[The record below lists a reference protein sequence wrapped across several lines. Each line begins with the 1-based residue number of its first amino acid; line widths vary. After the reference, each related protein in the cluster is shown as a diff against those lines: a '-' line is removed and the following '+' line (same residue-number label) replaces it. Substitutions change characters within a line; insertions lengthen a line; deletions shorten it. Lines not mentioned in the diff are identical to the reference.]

1 MNNKSSRRK
10 FISTAVILTAGSTSI
25 AKTLSMKT
33 KENKIAHQVYF
44 WLKNPEDR
52 QKLIDGVN
60 TLKKIK
66 TVRQI
71 HVGIVAGTEKR
82 EVIDTSWGVSLLLF
96 FDDIAGEASYQ
107 TDPIHL
113 DFVKNYSNLW
123 NKVVI
128 YDAEMV

>member
-10 FISTAVILTAGSTSI
+10 FISTAVILTAGSTTM
-25 AKTLSMKT
+25 AETLSMKS
-33 KENKIAHQVYF
+33 KNNKIAHQVYF

-71 HVGIVAGTEKR
+71 HVGIVAGTER
-82 EVIDTSWGVSLLLF
+82 RDIIDTSWGVSLLLF

-123 NKVVI
+123 NKVII

>member
-1 MNNKSSRRK
+1 MNNKSTRRK
-10 FISTAVILTAGSTSI
+10 FISTAAILTAGSTTM
-25 AKTLSMKT
+25 AETLIMKT
-33 KENKIAHQVYF
+33 KDNKIAHQVYF

-82 EVIDTSWGVSLLLF
+82 DIIDPSWGVSLLLF
-96 FDDIAGEASYQ
+96 FDDIAGEAIYQ

-113 DFVKNYSNLW
+113 DFVKNYSRLW
-123 NKVVI
+123 TKVVI

>member
-10 FISTAVILTAGSTSI
+10 FISTAVILTAGSTTMAKSI
-25 AKTLSMKT
+25 SMKT
-33 KENKIAHQVYF
+33 KGNKIAHQVYF

-82 EVIDTSWGVSLLLF
+82 DVIDTSWGVSLLLF

-123 NKVVI
+123 TKVVI

>member
-1 MNNKSSRRK
+1 M
-10 FISTAVILTAGSTSI
+10 AE
-25 AKTLSMKT
+25 TLIMKT
-33 KENKIAHQVYF
+33 KDNKIAHQVYF

-82 EVIDTSWGVSLLLF
+82 DVIDTSWGVSLLLF
-96 FDDIAGEASYQ
+96 FDDIAGEAIYQ

-113 DFVKNYSNLW
+113 DFVKNYSSLW
-123 NKVVI
+123 TKVVI

>member
-1 MNNKSSRRK
+1 MNKSTRRK
-10 FISTAVILTAGSTSI
+10 FISTAAILTAGSTSM
-25 AKTLSMKT
+25 AETLIMKT
-33 KENKIAHQVYF
+33 KNNQIAHQVYF

-82 EVIDTSWGVSLLLF
+82 DVIDTSWGVSLLLF
-96 FDDIAGEASYQ
+96 FDDIAGEAIYQ

-113 DFVKNYSNLW
+113 DFVKNYSSLW

>member
-1 MNNKSSRRK
+1 M
-10 FISTAVILTAGSTSI
+10 AE
-25 AKTLSMKT
+25 TLSMKT
-33 KENKIAHQVYF
+33 KNNKIAHQVYF

-52 QKLIDGVN
+52 QKLIEGVN

>member
-10 FISTAVILTAGSTSI
+10 FISTAVILTAGSTTM
-25 AKTLSMKT
+25 AETLSMKT
-33 KENKIAHQVYF
+33 KNNKIAHQVYF

-52 QKLIDGVN
+52 QKLIDGIN

-82 EVIDTSWGVSLLLF
+82 DVIDTSWGVSLLLF

>member
-1 MNNKSSRRK
+1 MNNKTTRRK
-10 FISTAVILTAGSTSI
+10 FISTAVILTAGSTTM
-25 AKTLSMKT
+25 AETLTMKT
-33 KENKIAHQVYF
+33 KTNKISHQVYF
-44 WLKNPEDR
+44 WLNNPADR

-82 EVIDTSWGVSLLLF
+82 DIIDTSWGVSLLLF
-96 FDDIAGEASYQ
+96 FDDIAGEATYQ

-113 DFVKNYSNLW
+113 DFVKNYSSLW

-128 YDAEMV
+128 YDAEIV

>member
-123 NKVVI
+123 SKVVI

>member
-1 MNNKSSRRK
+1 MNKSTRRK
-10 FISTAVILTAGSTSI
+10 FISTAAILTAGSTTM
-25 AKTLSMKT
+25 AETLIMKT
-33 KENKIAHQVYF
+33 KDNKIAHQVYF

-82 EVIDTSWGVSLLLF
+82 DVIDTSWGVSLLLF
-96 FDDIAGEASYQ
+96 FDDIAGEAIYQ
-107 TDPIHL
+107 TDLIHL
-113 DFVKNYSNLW
+113 DFVKNYSSLW

-128 YDAEMV
+128 YDTEMV

>member
-10 FISTAVILTAGSTSI
+10 FISTAVILTAGSATM
-25 AKTLSMKT
+25 AETLSMKT
-33 KENKIAHQVYF
+33 KNNKIAHQVYF

-66 TVRQI
+66 TVRQM

-82 EVIDTSWGVSLLLF
+82 DVIDTSWGVSLLLF

-123 NKVVI
+123 SKVVI

>member
-1 MNNKSSRRK
+1 MNKSTRRK
-10 FISTAVILTAGSTSI
+10 FISTAAILTAGSTTM
-25 AKTLSMKT
+25 AETLIMKT
-33 KENKIAHQVYF
+33 KDNKIAHQVYF

-82 EVIDTSWGVSLLLF
+82 DVIDTSWGVSLLLF
-96 FDDIAGEASYQ
+96 FEDIAGEAIYQ

-113 DFVKNYSNLW
+113 DFVKNYSSLW

>member
-10 FISTAVILTAGSTSI
+10 FISTAVILTAGSTTM
-25 AKTLSMKT
+25 AKTLSMKP

-71 HVGIVAGTEKR
+71 HIGIVAGTEKR
-82 EVIDTSWGVSLLLF
+82 DVIDTSWGVSLLLF

-113 DFVKNYSNLW
+113 DFVKNYSDLW

-128 YDAEMV
+128 YDAEIV

>member
-1 MNNKSSRRK
+1 MNNKSTRRK
-10 FISTAVILTAGSTSI
+10 FISTAAILTAGSTTM
-25 AKTLSMKT
+25 AETLIMKT
-33 KENKIAHQVYF
+33 KDNKIAHQVYF

-82 EVIDTSWGVSLLLF
+82 DIIDTSWGVSLLLF
-96 FDDIAGEASYQ
+96 FDDIAGEAIYQ

-113 DFVKNYSNLW
+113 DFVKNYSSLW
-123 NKVVI
+123 TKVVI
-128 YDAEMV
+128 YDAEMI

>member
-1 MNNKSSRRK
+1 MNNQSSRRK
-10 FISTAVILTAGSTSI
+10 FISTAVILTAGSTTMAKSI
-25 AKTLSMKT
+25 SMKT

-82 EVIDTSWGVSLLLF
+82 DVIDSSWGVSLLLF

-123 NKVVI
+123 TKVVI

>member
-10 FISTAVILTAGSTSI
+10 FISTAVILTAGSTTM
-25 AKTLSMKT
+25 AETLSMKT
-33 KENKIAHQVYF
+33 KNNKIAHQVYF

-52 QKLIDGVN
+52 QKLIDGIN

>member
-1 MNNKSSRRK
+1 MNNKSTRRK
-10 FISTAVILTAGSTSI
+10 FISTAAILTAGSTTM
-25 AKTLSMKT
+25 AETLIMKT
-33 KENKIAHQVYF
+33 KDNKIAHQVYF

-82 EVIDTSWGVSLLLF
+82 DIIDTSWGVSLLLF
-96 FDDIAGEASYQ
+96 FDDIAGEAIYQ

-113 DFVKNYSNLW
+113 DFVKNYSSLW
-123 NKVVI
+123 TKVVI

>member
-52 QKLIDGVN
+52 QKLIDGIN

>member
-1 MNNKSSRRK
+1 MNNQSSRRK
-10 FISTAVILTAGSTSI
+10 FISTAVILTAGSTTMAKSI
-25 AKTLSMKT
+25 SMKT

-44 WLKNPEDR
+44 WLKNPEDK

-82 EVIDTSWGVSLLLF
+82 DVIDTSWGVSLLLF

-123 NKVVI
+123 SKVVI

>member
-10 FISTAVILTAGSTSI
+10 FISTAVILTAGSTAMANI
-25 AKTLSMKT
+25 LPMKT
-33 KENKIAHQVYF
+33 KQNKIAHQVYF
-44 WLKNPEDR
+44 WLKNPEDL

-82 EVIDTSWGVSLLLF
+82 DVIDTTWGVSLLLF
-96 FDDIAGEASYQ
+96 FNDIKGEASYQ

-113 DFVKNYSNLW
+113 DFVKNYSQLW
-123 NKVVI
+123 SKVVI
-128 YDAEMV
+128 YDAEMI

>member
-1 MNNKSSRRK
+1 MNNKSGRRK
-10 FISTAVILTAGSTSI
+10 FISTAVILTAGST
-25 AKTLSMKT
+25 AMAETLSMKT
-33 KENKIAHQVYF
+33 KNNKIAHQVYF

-52 QKLIDGVN
+52 QKLIEGVN

-71 HVGIVAGTEKR
+71 HIGIVAGTEKR
-82 EVIDTSWGVSLLLF
+82 EVIDTTWGVSLLLF

>member
-10 FISTAVILTAGSTSI
+10 FISTAVILTAGSTSM

-33 KENKIAHQVYF
+33 KGNKIAHQVYF

-66 TVRQI
+66 TVRQM

-82 EVIDTSWGVSLLLF
+82 DVIDTSWGVSLLLF

-128 YDAEMV
+128 YDAEML

>member
-1 MNNKSSRRK
+1 MNKSTRRK
-10 FISTAVILTAGSTSI
+10 FISTAAILTAGSTTM
-25 AKTLSMKT
+25 AETLIMKT
-33 KENKIAHQVYF
+33 KDNKIAHQVYF

-66 TVRQI
+66 TFRQI

-82 EVIDTSWGVSLLLF
+82 DVIDTSWGVSLLLF
-96 FDDIAGEASYQ
+96 FDDIAGEAIYQ

-113 DFVKNYSNLW
+113 DFVKNYSSLW

>member
-1 MNNKSSRRK
+1 MNNKSTRRK
-10 FISTAVILTAGSTSI
+10 FISTAAILTAGSTTM
-25 AKTLSMKT
+25 AETLIMKT
-33 KENKIAHQVYF
+33 KDNKIAHQVYF

-82 EVIDTSWGVSLLLF
+82 DIIDTSWGVSLLLF
-96 FDDIAGEASYQ
+96 FDDIAGEAIYQ
-107 TDPIHL
+107 TDPIHI
-113 DFVKNYSNLW
+113 DFVKNYSSLW
-123 NKVVI
+123 TKVVI

>member
-1 MNNKSSRRK
+1 MNNKSTRRK
-10 FISTAVILTAGSTSI
+10 FISTAVILTAGSTTM
-25 AKTLSMKT
+25 AETLTMKT
-33 KENKIAHQVYF
+33 KNNKIAHQVYF
-44 WLKNPEDR
+44 WLNNPADR

-82 EVIDTSWGVSLLLF
+82 DIIDTSWGVSLLLF

-113 DFVKNYSNLW
+113 DFVKNYSSLW

>member
-10 FISTAVILTAGSTSI
+10 FLSTAVILTAGSTTM
-25 AKTLSMKT
+25 AGTLSMKT

-66 TVRQI
+66 TVRQM

-82 EVIDTSWGVSLLLF
+82 DVIDTSWGVSLLLF
-96 FDDIAGEASYQ
+96 FDNIAGEANYQ

-123 NKVVI
+123 TKVVI

>member
-10 FISTAVILTAGSTSI
+10 FISTAVILTAGSTTM
-25 AKTLSMKT
+25 AETLSMKI
-33 KENKIAHQVYF
+33 KNNKIAHQVYF

-66 TVRQI
+66 TVRQM

-82 EVIDTSWGVSLLLF
+82 DVIDTSWGVSLLLF

>member
-1 MNNKSSRRK
+1 
-10 FISTAVILTAGSTSI
+10 
-25 AKTLSMKT
+25 
-33 KENKIAHQVYF
+33 
-44 WLKNPEDR
+44 
-52 QKLIDGVN
+52 
-60 TLKKIK
+60 
-66 TVRQI
+66 
-71 HVGIVAGTEKR
+71 
-82 EVIDTSWGVSLLLF
+82 VSLLLF

>member
-1 MNNKSSRRK
+1 MNNKSTRRK
-10 FISTAVILTAGSTSI
+10 FISTAAILTAGSTTM
-25 AKTLSMKT
+25 AETLIMKT
-33 KENKIAHQVYF
+33 KDNKIAHQVYF

-60 TLKKIK
+60 TLKKFK
-66 TVRQI
+66 SVRQI

-82 EVIDTSWGVSLLLF
+82 DVIDTSWGVSLLLF
-96 FDDIAGEASYQ
+96 FDDIAGEAIYQ

-113 DFVKNYSNLW
+113 DFVKNYSSLW

>member
-1 MNNKSSRRK
+1 MNKSTRRK
-10 FISTAVILTAGSTSI
+10 FISTAAILTAGSTTM
-25 AKTLSMKT
+25 AETLIMKT
-33 KENKIAHQVYF
+33 KDNKIAHQVYF

-82 EVIDTSWGVSLLLF
+82 DVIDTSWGVSLLLF
-96 FDDIAGEASYQ
+96 FDDIAGEAIYQ

-113 DFVKNYSNLW
+113 DFVKNYSSLW

-128 YDAEMV
+128 YDTEMV

>member
-10 FISTAVILTAGSTSI
+10 FISTAVILTAGSTTM
-25 AKTLSMKT
+25 AETLSMKI
-33 KENKIAHQVYF
+33 KNNKIAHQVYF

-52 QKLIDGVN
+52 QKLIDGIN

>member
-1 MNNKSSRRK
+1 MNNKSTRRK
-10 FISTAVILTAGSTSI
+10 FISTAAILTAGSTTM
-25 AKTLSMKT
+25 AETLIMKT
-33 KENKIAHQVYF
+33 KDNKIAHQVYF

-82 EVIDTSWGVSLLLF
+82 DVIDTSWGVSLLLF
-96 FDDIAGEASYQ
+96 FDDIAGEAIYQ

-113 DFVKNYSNLW
+113 DFVKNYSSLW
-123 NKVVI
+123 TKVVI